1 MGAGVWSFWV
11 MCCCGEAAMQCPGQG
26 EVVWKEQADPWE
38 VVLGVGG
45 EPVGEQCGEAGGG
58 VASIG
63 GDRTSGRVFCR
74 ITRRYRRRSGAGSVG

>member
-11 MCCCGEAAMQCPGQG
+11 MCCCGEAAVQCPGQG

-58 VASIG
+58 VAP
-63 GDRTSGRVFCR
+63 
-74 ITRRYRRRSGAGSVG
+74 